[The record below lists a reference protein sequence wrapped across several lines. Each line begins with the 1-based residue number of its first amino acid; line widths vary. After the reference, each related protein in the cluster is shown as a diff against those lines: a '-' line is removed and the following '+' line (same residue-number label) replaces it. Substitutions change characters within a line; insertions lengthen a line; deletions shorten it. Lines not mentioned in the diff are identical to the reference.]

1 MAVVIENGLW
11 LRKLKVQL
19 FAGRGRQQKILGEKG
34 FVHGWCRVRV
44 YERVCAV
51 MDVRQSHKGSIVQGN
66 GQKIA

>member
-1 MAVVIENGLW
+1 
-11 LRKLKVQL
+11 LRELKVQL

-44 YERVCAV
+44 YEN
-51 MDVRQSHKGSIVQGN
+51 QKGSIVQGN